1 MSRHIIID
9 GHNFLLS
16 GGEPF
21 SLPKKDA
28 FVERLRAYCSGKDL
42 RVTVVFDS
50 RSPAN
55 AAFSEQLSSR
65 LEVIYA
71 PYPEEADDVILRL
84 VRGLGEGRE
93 LWVVSNDRRV
103 STGARKE
110 GIKTIP
116 CAEFWEFFER
126 RFEPRG
132 KKTAAPEGPE
142 KTPRGFTAQDQER
155 YLKIFEDKNRG

>member
-1 MSRHIIID
+1 MSRHYIID
-9 GHNFLLS
+9 GHNLLMS
-16 GGEPF
+16 GGRRF
-21 SLPKKDA
+21 SVAAKDEFIRNLSFYTA
-28 FVERLRAYCSGKDL
+28 GKD
-42 RVTVVFDS
+42 VKATVVFDS